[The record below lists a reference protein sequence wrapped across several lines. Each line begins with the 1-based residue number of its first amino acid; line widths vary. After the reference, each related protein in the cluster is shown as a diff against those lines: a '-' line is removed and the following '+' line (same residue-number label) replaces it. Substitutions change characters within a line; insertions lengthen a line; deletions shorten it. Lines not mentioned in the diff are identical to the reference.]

1 MTLRNKIFL
10 FLEISTPEDRAS
22 YWFDMFMV
30 VLILSNVAAIILET
44 VDVISE
50 AAGSFFYLFELFS
63 VIIFTTE
70 YILRVWS
77 SVEDPSGRYSSPF
90 LGRLRYILS
99 PMAIIDLIA
108 FLPFYLSTF
117 FGVDLRILR
126 LFRLLRLVKLTRYS
140 PALNAV
146 GATMVAQHRA
156 LTAAFLVMIMALL
169 FSSSIMFVF
178 ENEVQ
183 PEKFSSIPT
192 AMWWGMATLTTVGY
206 GDVAPVTPMGQLFGI
221 ITMIIGI
228 GMFALPTGII
238 ATGFA
243 NEMEK
248 LNFVVNWKLV
258 SKVPFFR
265 DMDVTN
271 IGDIVSLLTPKTVPP
286 NYAVIKLG
294 EKADGMYFII
304 SGQLEVE
311 LSTEAVILE
320 AGQFFGEMGIIN
332 DSPRTATIVSITEC
346 KLLELKADDLRHM
359 MSSHPELKVKMDN
372 VIEERRQALQNDFID
387 SDEQDKSDNE
397 DK

>member
-70 YILRVWS
+70 YIFRVWA

-387 SDEQDKSDNE
+387 NDEQDKSYNE

>member
-1 MTLRNKIFL
+1 MTLRNKTFL

-77 SVEDPSGRYSSPF
+77 SVEEPSGRFSSPF
-90 LGRLRYILS
+90 FGRLRYILS

-146 GATMVAQHRA
+146 GATMVSQHRA

-311 LSTEAVILE
+311 LSTEAIILE

-346 KLLELKADDLRHM
+346 KLLELKAEDVRHM
-359 MSSHPELKVKMDN
+359 MASHPELKVKMDN
-372 VIEERRQALQNDFID
+372 IVEERRQALENDFID
-387 SDEQDKSDNE
+387 SDLEDKSDNE

>member
-1 MTLRNKIFL
+1 MTLRNKTFL

-77 SVEDPSGRYSSPF
+77 SVEDPSGRFSSPF

-146 GATMVAQHRA
+146 GATMVSQHRA

-311 LSTEAVILE
+311 LSTEAIILE

-346 KLLELKADDLRHM
+346 KLLELKAEDVRHM
-359 MSSHPELKVKMDN
+359 MASHPELKVKMDN
-372 VIEERRQALQNDFID
+372 IVEERRQALENDFID
-387 SDEQDKSDNE
+387 SDLEDKSDNE

>member
-1 MTLRNKIFL
+1 
-10 FLEISTPEDRAS
+10 
-22 YWFDMFMV
+22 
-30 VLILSNVAAIILET
+30 
-44 VDVISE
+44 
-50 AAGSFFYLFELFS
+50 
-63 VIIFTTE
+63 
-70 YILRVWS
+70 
-77 SVEDPSGRYSSPF
+77 
-90 LGRLRYILS
+90 
-99 PMAIIDLIA
+99 
-108 FLPFYLSTF
+108 
-117 FGVDLRILR
+117 
-126 LFRLLRLVKLTRYS
+126 
-140 PALNAV
+140 
-146 GATMVAQHRA
+146 MVAQHRA

-183 PEKFSSIPT
+183 PEKFSRIPT

-387 SDEQDKSDNE
+387 NDEQDKSDNE

>member
-70 YILRVWS
+70 YIFRVWA

>member
-70 YILRVWS
+70 YIFRVWA

-359 MSSHPELKVKMDN
+359 MYSHPELKVKIYN
-372 VIEERRQALQNDFID
+372 VIEERRQAIQNDFID
-387 SDEQDKSDNE
+387 ND
-397 DK
+397 

>member
-77 SVEDPSGRYSSPF
+77 SVEEPSGRFSSPF

-146 GATMVAQHRA
+146 GATMVSQHRA

>member
-1 MTLRNKIFL
+1 MTLRNKTFL

-77 SVEDPSGRYSSPF
+77 SVEEPSGRFSSPF

-346 KLLELKADDLRHM
+346 KLLELKADNLRHM
-359 MSSHPELKVKMDN
+359 MASHPELKAKMN
-372 VIEERRQALQNDFID
+372 NIIEERRQALENDFID

>member
-1 MTLRNKIFL
+1 MTLRNKTFL

-77 SVEDPSGRYSSPF
+77 SVEEPSGRFSSPF

-146 GATMVAQHRA
+146 GATMVSQHRA

-221 ITMIIGI
+221 MTMIIGI

-311 LSTEAVILE
+311 LSTEAIILE

-346 KLLELKADDLRHM
+346 KLLELKAEDVRHM
-359 MSSHPELKVKMDN
+359 MASHPELKVKMDN
-372 VIEERRQALQNDFID
+372 IVEERRQALENDFID
-387 SDEQDKSDNE
+387 SDSEDKSDNE

>member
-1 MTLRNKIFL
+1 MTLRNKTFL

-77 SVEDPSGRYSSPF
+77 SVEEPSGRFSSPF

-146 GATMVAQHRA
+146 GATMVSQHRA

-265 DMDVTN
+265 DMDVSN

-311 LSTEAVILE
+311 LSTEAIILE

-346 KLLELKADDLRHM
+346 KLLELKAEDVRHM
-359 MSSHPELKVKMDN
+359 MASHPELKVKMDN
-372 VIEERRQALQNDFID
+372 IVEERRQALENDFID
-387 SDEQDKSDNE
+387 SDLEDKSDNE

>member
-1 MTLRNKIFL
+1 MTLRNKTFL

-77 SVEDPSGRYSSPF
+77 SVEEPSGRFSSPF

-146 GATMVAQHRA
+146 GATMVSQHRA

-311 LSTEAVILE
+311 LSTEAIILE

-346 KLLELKADDLRHM
+346 KLLELKAEDVRHM
-359 MSSHPELKVKMDN
+359 MASHPELKVKMDN
-372 VIEERRQALQNDFID
+372 IVEERRQALENDFID
-387 SDEQDKSDNE
+387 SDLEDKSDNE

>member
-1 MTLRNKIFL
+1 MTLRNKTFL

-77 SVEDPSGRYSSPF
+77 SVEEPSGRFSSPF

-146 GATMVAQHRA
+146 GATMVSQHRA

-311 LSTEAVILE
+311 LSTEAIILE

-346 KLLELKADDLRHM
+346 KLLELKAEDVRHM
-359 MSSHPELKVKMDN
+359 MASHPELKVKMDN
-372 VIEERRQALQNDFID
+372 IVEERRQALENDFID
-387 SDEQDKSDNE
+387 SDVQDKSDNE

>member
-44 VDVISE
+44 VDVISQ

-70 YILRVWS
+70 YIFRVWA

-387 SDEQDKSDNE
+387 NDEQDKSDNE

>member
-70 YILRVWS
+70 YIFRVWA
-77 SVEDPSGRYSSPF
+77 SVEDPSDRYSSPF

>member
-1 MTLRNKIFL
+1 MTLRNKTFL

-77 SVEDPSGRYSSPF
+77 SVEEPSGRFSSPF

-146 GATMVAQHRA
+146 GATMVSQHRA

-221 ITMIIGI
+221 MTMIIGI

-265 DMDVTN
+265 DMDVSN

-311 LSTEAVILE
+311 LSTEAIILE

-346 KLLELKADDLRHM
+346 KLLELKAEDVRHM
-359 MSSHPELKVKMDN
+359 MASHPELKVKMDDI
-372 VIEERRQALQNDFID
+372 IEERRQALENDFID
-387 SDEQDKSDNE
+387 SDSEDKSDNE

>member
-70 YILRVWS
+70 YIFRVWA

-372 VIEERRQALQNDFID
+372 VIDERRQALQNDFIVR
-387 SDEQDKSDNE
+387 DEQDKNDNE

>member
-77 SVEDPSGRYSSPF
+77 SVEEPSGRFSSPF

>member
-1 MTLRNKIFL
+1 MKLRNKIFL

-70 YILRVWS
+70 YILRVWA

-169 FSSSIMFVF
+169 F
-178 ENEVQ
+178 
-183 PEKFSSIPT
+183 
-192 AMWWGMATLTTVGY
+192 
-206 GDVAPVTPMGQLFGI
+206 
-221 ITMIIGI
+221 
-228 GMFALPTGII
+228 
-238 ATGFA
+238 
-243 NEMEK
+243 
-248 LNFVVNWKLV
+248 
-258 SKVPFFR
+258 
-265 DMDVTN
+265 
-271 IGDIVSLLTPKTVPP
+271 
-286 NYAVIKLG
+286 
-294 EKADGMYFII
+294 
-304 SGQLEVE
+304 
-311 LSTEAVILE
+311 
-320 AGQFFGEMGIIN
+320 
-332 DSPRTATIVSITEC
+332 
-346 KLLELKADDLRHM
+346 
-359 MSSHPELKVKMDN
+359 
-372 VIEERRQALQNDFID
+372 
-387 SDEQDKSDNE
+387 
-397 DK
+397 

>member
-1 MTLRNKIFL
+1 MTLRNKTFL

-44 VDVISE
+44 VDVISQ

-70 YILRVWS
+70 YIFRVWS
-77 SVEDPSGRYSSPF
+77 SVEDPSGKFSSPF

-146 GATMVAQHRA
+146 GATMISQHRA

-206 GDVAPVTPMGQLFGI
+206 GDVAPITPMGQLFGI

-294 EKADGMYFII
+294 EQADGMYFII

-359 MSSHPELKVKMDN
+359 MAAHPELKVKMDN
-372 VIEERRQALQNDFID
+372 VVEERRQALENDFID
-387 SDEQDKSDNE
+387 SEEQDKSDNE

>member
-44 VDVISE
+44 VDGISE

-70 YILRVWS
+70 YILRVWA
-77 SVEDPSGRYSSPF
+77 SVEDPSDRYSSPF

>member
-1 MTLRNKIFL
+1 MTLRNKTFL

-77 SVEDPSGRYSSPF
+77 SVEDPSGRFSSPF

-146 GATMVAQHRA
+146 GATMVSQHRA

-206 GDVAPVTPMGQLFGI
+206 GDVAPITPMGQLFGI

-294 EKADGMYFII
+294 EQADGMYFII

-359 MSSHPELKVKMDN
+359 MAAHPELKVKMDN
-372 VIEERRQALQNDFID
+372 VVEERRQALQNDFID
-387 SDEQDKSDNE
+387 SEEQDKSDNE

>member
-77 SVEDPSGRYSSPF
+77 SVEDPSGRFSSPF

-146 GATMVAQHRA
+146 GATMVSQHRA

>member
-1 MTLRNKIFL
+1 
-10 FLEISTPEDRAS
+10 
-22 YWFDMFMV
+22 
-30 VLILSNVAAIILET
+30 
-44 VDVISE
+44 
-50 AAGSFFYLFELFS
+50 
-63 VIIFTTE
+63 
-70 YILRVWS
+70 
-77 SVEDPSGRYSSPF
+77 
-90 LGRLRYILS
+90 
-99 PMAIIDLIA
+99 MAIIDLIA

-126 LFRLLRLVKLTRYS
+126 LFELLRLVKLTRYS

-387 SDEQDKSDNE
+387 NDEQDKSDNE

>member
-70 YILRVWS
+70 YIFRVWA

-346 KLLELKADDLRHM
+346 KLLELKADDVRHM